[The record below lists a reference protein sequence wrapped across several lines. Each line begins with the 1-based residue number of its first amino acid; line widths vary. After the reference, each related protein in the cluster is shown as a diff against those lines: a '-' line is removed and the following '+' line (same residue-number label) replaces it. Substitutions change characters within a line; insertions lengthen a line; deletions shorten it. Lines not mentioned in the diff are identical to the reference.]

1 MAELIQT
8 ELPAALWAGLGA
20 PAPRA
25 LIMTGHAVTLAAE
38 GAGLRFARGPAAL
51 RFPLDEWSTA
61 AFSSP
66 WGPVRVP
73 CRVARRL
80 ISDEDAFLSVEFER
94 TPRSVADLEEMVR
107 SLAEGVQAP
116 EWRADASPLDVG
128 VETADLSDWAEAL
141 RCGRRRAL
149 MKLRLSSSVSQGL
162 TATREGLEADLEID
176 RVLAGCHEQSR

>member
-1 MAELIQT
+1 MAEFSQE

-25 LIMTGHAVTLAAE
+25 LVMTGHAVTLAAE
-38 GAGLRFARGPAAL
+38 CAGLRFARGPAAL
-51 RFPLDEWSTA
+51 RFPMDEWSTV

-66 WGPVRVP
+66 WGPVRVA

-80 ISDEDAFLSVEFER
+80 VSDEDVFLSVEFER

-107 SLAEGVQAP
+107 SLREGARAP
-116 EWRADASPLDVG
+116 EWRAEASPIEVG
-128 VETADLSDWAEAL
+128 VETADLCDWAEAL

-149 MKLRLSSSVSQGL
+149 MKIRRSSSTSQRI

-176 RVLAGCHEQSR
+176 RALAGCREQSR